1 MQSALSDLTP
11 TSPLTSPAPST
22 QVQAP
27 EAPEHTHFGT
37 SALRRAPTRSRALP
51 NRGERGGE
59 ASYATLLIP
68 RLLHFCSSQNRLEVE
83 GRMCDPRSPHSSTM
97 QSFGRSNRAT
107 RRNNKRGYSSVV
119 EHSTADRE
127 VPSSNLGAPCAA
139 LHFPSSNGW
148 KRPAKHTPRRHG
160 SAPEARHYHE
170 RFRGVAVITSA

>member
-1 MQSALSDLTP
+1 MRRTTTSMALSDLTP

-22 QVQAP
+22 QVQAR
-27 EAPEHTHFGT
+27 EHTHFGT
-37 SALRRAPTRSRALP
+37 SALRRAPTRSRAALSP
-51 NRGERGGE
+51 TV